1 VKAAGELDVAP
12 GQRIRWRAEA
22 PVVLRRTG
30 PARVH
35 LVQAAGGPLGGD
47 QLELRIRLAAGTELT
62 VATAA
67 ATVAQRGRPG
77 SGPASWTV
85 IAELDEGARLHWLP
99 EPTVVCDGAELHATF
114 RLTLA
119 EGAAAVVREQVQ
131 LGRHGQ
137 RGGRYRGVLAADYA
151 GAALV
156 RHTTLLDGADPALT
170 GPAGTGGQRLVGTV
184 LGAGTAVSAA
194 SALPGTSS
202 GPSGGPLAAA
212 LASGPPV
219 GECAGLRWARH
230 ELAGPGWLLVALG
243 TDPVALSRVLCGS
256 GSGSAGERGSDAAGP
271 GGSVLGGPGGSAQA
285 VPAAR

>member
-1 VKAAGELDVAP
+1 MKATGELDVAP

-47 QLELRIRLAAGTELT
+47 QLDLHIRLAAGTELT

-67 ATVAQRGRPG
+67 ATVAQPGRPG
-77 SGPASWTV
+77 SGPAFWTV
-85 IAELDEGARLHWLP
+85 TAELDEGARLHWLP

-184 LGAGTAVSAA
+184 LGAGTASA
-194 SALPGTSS
+194 SALPGAASA
-202 GPSGGPLAAA
+202 PAGGPLAAA
-212 LASGPPV
+212 LVSGPPV

-243 TDPVALSRVLCGS
+243 SDPVALSRVLS
-256 GSGSAGERGSDAAGP
+256 GSGSAGGRGPDAAGP
-271 GGSVLGGPGGSAQA
+271 GGSDLGGPGGPAHA

>member
-85 IAELDEGARLHWLP
+85 IAELDEGARLQWLP

-119 EGAAAVVREQVQ
+119 EGAAAMVREQVQ

-184 LGAGTAVSAA
+184 LGAGTAVSA
-194 SALPGTSS
+194 LPGASS

-256 GSGSAGERGSDAAGP
+256 GAGSAGGRGSDAAGP
-271 GGSVLGGPGGSAQA
+271 GGSAHA